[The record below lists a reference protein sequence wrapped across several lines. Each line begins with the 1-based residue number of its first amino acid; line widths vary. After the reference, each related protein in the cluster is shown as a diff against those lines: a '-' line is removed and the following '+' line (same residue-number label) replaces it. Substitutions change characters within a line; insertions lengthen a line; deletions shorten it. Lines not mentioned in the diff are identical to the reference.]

1 MSEQK
6 GLIYEVNKLEKQL
19 ITEAQKKGRGVFLQG
34 KAGVKYF
41 SN

>member
-19 ITEAQKKGRGVFLQG
+19 ITEMQKKEEEFFYKV
-34 KAGVKYF
+34 KGVKYF